1 MVKDTPIGSLRLDS
15 LTSSARNAGTQVP
28 DRAAP
33 AREPVDCGD
42 FGLRIAIDGTW
53 YYRDSPIGRLPLVK
67 LFASVLRRDEAGLYW
82 LVTPAE
88 RGRIQVDD
96 APFVAVEL
104 DRRGEGR
111 AQELIFRTN
120 LDEIAIAGND
130 HPLRVAEGTEGGPR
144 PYILVRNGLE
154 ARLARPVF
162 YSLIELGVEERVGEE
177 KFFGAWSRDQFF
189 PLGRLEP

>member
-1 MVKDTPIGSLRLDS
+1 MVKDTPIEPPRL
-15 LTSSARNAGTQVP
+15 AGVASRPRQRSTQVP
-28 DRAAP
+28 GRP
-33 AREPVDCGD
+33 SPSPPVDCGD
-42 FGLRIAIDGTW
+42 LGMRIAADGTW
-53 YYRDSPIGRLPLVK
+53 YYRDSPIGRPALVK

-88 RGRIQVDD
+88 RGRIQVED

-111 AQELIFRTN
+111 CQELIFRTN
-120 LDEIAIAGND
+120 LDDIAIAD
-130 HPLRVAEGTEGGPR
+130 AAHPLRVAGSESRPR

-162 YSLIELGVEERVGEE
+162 YRLVELGVEECVGEE
-177 KFFGAWSRDQFF
+177 KIFGAWSRNQFF
-189 PLGRLEP
+189 PLGRLEA